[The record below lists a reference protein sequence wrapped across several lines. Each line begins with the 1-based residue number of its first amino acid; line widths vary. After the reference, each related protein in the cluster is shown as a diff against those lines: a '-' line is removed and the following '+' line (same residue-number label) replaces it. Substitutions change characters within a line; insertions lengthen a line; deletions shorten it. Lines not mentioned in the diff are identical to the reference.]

1 MTRRLLAVAAIM
13 LIATGVVLFGVQTTQ
28 AQATLSDEQR
38 ERIRTNCVTIKNT
51 LNQLKVS
58 DALLRVNRGQIYE
71 SMSSKLMDNFNAR
84 VSNNNL
90 DNHGL
95 VAVSSGYDSALNN
108 FRSDYQTY
116 ERQLSS
122 ATRIDCTEDPDGFHF
137 AIQNART
144 LREEVNSDVQ
154 RLHEYIDDYRSAVND
169 FRLNFERTNGEDE

>member
-1 MTRRLLAVAAIM
+1 MTHRIFAVAAI
-13 LIATGVVLFGVQTTQ
+13 LFIATGVVYLGVQSVQ
-28 AQATLSDEQR
+28 AQATLSEEQR

-90 DNHGL
+90 DNRGL

-108 FRSDYQTY
+108 FRSDYQAY

-122 ATRIDCTEDPDGFHF
+122 AIRIDCSQDPDAFHF
-137 AIQNART
+137 AIENTRA
-144 LREEVNSDVQ
+144 LRQEVNDDVQ
-154 RLHEYIDDYRSAVND
+154 RLHEYIDDYRAAVND
-169 FRLNFERTNGEDE
+169 FRLNFERTSEEEA